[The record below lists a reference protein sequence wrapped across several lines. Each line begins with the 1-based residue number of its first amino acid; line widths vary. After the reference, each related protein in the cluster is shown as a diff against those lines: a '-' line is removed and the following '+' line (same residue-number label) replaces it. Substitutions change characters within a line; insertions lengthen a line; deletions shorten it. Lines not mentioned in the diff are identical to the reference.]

1 MYAISTRLLFVAGR
15 ASRVPKGTYHF
26 SSIVSRRY
34 ANHRCAGH
42 ATMSTTGGSDRLIR
56 VQALSQTYINIF
68 ANFTTLFRFL
78 FFSKKKGKKI
88 HTIYNNRPHVV
99 DPSYRGRTKAFWF
112 GAIAGK
118 SACTVIDSNW
128 PIVRTLGRH
137 SCVARATAICTSW
150 KLWKVSEVLKYST
163 IEEK

>member
-1 MYAISTRLLFVAGR
+1 MYAISTRLLLVAGR

-78 FFSKKKGKKI
+78 FFAKKKRKKI
-88 HTIYNNRPHVV
+88 HTICNNRPHIV
-99 DPSYRGRTKAFWF
+99 DPSYSGRTKAALWL
-112 GAIAGK
+112 GAIEWRG
-118 SACTVIDSNW
+118 ACTVIKSNKS
-128 PIVRTLGRH
+128 IDRKLGRH
-137 SCVARATAICTSW
+137 SCVARAAAICTSS
-150 KLWKVSEVLKYST
+150 KVSAVIQRSRRNNK
-163 IEEK
+163 